1 MPIQCIQQ
9 CQCYQERQSNGLA
22 ATPQGGSKEI
32 YDVMAARYRSLEGR
46 VVSDKTA
53 L

>member
-1 MPIQCIQQ
+1 MKNLEDNVS
-9 CQCYQERQSNGLA
+9 YQERRSDELA

-32 YDVMAARYRSLEGR
+32 YDDVMAARYRSLEGC
-46 VVSDKTA
+46 VVSDNVA